1 MSNLQVKRAKILG
14 GLIQK
19 ARIYNRRSEEEC
31 AQVLNLSV
39 SNYAKVES
47 GETAVSLPD
56 LEVLALY
63 FKIPMGYFWGSD
75 TLPNND
81 QSNFKDF
88 MALRNRVIGVMLRQF
103 RIQGRHSVPD
113 AAEALKVST
122 AVIEGY
128 ESGQSPIPY
137 LHLEQL
143 SKFLGVPITDFV
155 EDSHGPLARHEM
167 EQRLLREFHRMSP
180 DMQAFVSKPGNISYL
195 ETAKKLS
202 DMDVK
207 KLRAVAEGLL
217 DITF

>member
-1 MSNLQVKRAKILG
+1 MSNLQTKRAKILG

-19 ARIYNRRSEEEC
+19 ARLYNRRSEEEC
-31 AQVLNLSV
+31 AQVLNISV
-39 SNYAKVES
+39 ADYVKVES

-75 TLPNND
+75 ALPSND

-88 MALRNRVIGVMLRQF
+88 IALRNRVIGVMLRQF
-103 RIQGRHSVPD
+103 RIQARHSVAE
-113 AAEALKVST
+113 AAEVLKVPT
-122 AVIEGY
+122 AVIEAY
-128 ESGQSPIPY
+128 ESGQSSIPY

-143 SKFLGVPITDFV
+143 SKFLGTPITDFV